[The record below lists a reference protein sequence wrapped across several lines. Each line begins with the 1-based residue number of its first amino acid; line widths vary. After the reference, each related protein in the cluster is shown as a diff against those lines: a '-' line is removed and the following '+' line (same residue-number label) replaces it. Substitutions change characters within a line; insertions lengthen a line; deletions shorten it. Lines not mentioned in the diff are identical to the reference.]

1 MHRFPRSAR
10 LLTPASFKAVFA
22 DGRRFSFPGLTAVVR
37 SNAEAHPR
45 LGFAIAKKSLKRAV
59 ARNQVKRWARE
70 SFRLHAA
77 GLSAVDVVVLARADA
92 GKVPPERL
100 RESFELLWSR
110 LKA

>member
-1 MHRFPRSAR
+1 
-10 LLTPASFKAVFA
+10 
-22 DGRRFSFPGLTAVVR
+22 
-37 SNAEAHPR
+37 
-45 LGFAIAKKSLKRAV
+45 
-59 ARNQVKRWARE
+59 VKRWARE

-77 GLSAVDVVVLARADA
+77 DLSAVDVVVLARADA

>member
-22 DGRRFSFPGLTAVVR
+22 DGRRFSFP
-37 SNAEAHPR
+37 NAEAHPR
-45 LGFAIAKKSLKRAV
+45 LGLAIAKKSLKRAV

-77 GLSAVDVVVLARADA
+77 DLSAVDVVVLARADA